1 MNETKK
7 MKFPVAAI
15 FTALLALGLIENL
28 RSLLLRAGMLDQMIG
43 YRMVVEFGSTHS
55 VPHILYQIL
64 LIGSMVLLTVLLF
77 MRKRNGLL
85 SGALAMQALLPVFT
99 LVSFLLNSGS
109 RGFFETYEYE
119 LHFGPAMWAIGIC
132 GCYVLEILCY
142 LLLVLMTIT
151 PCAEDG
157 EHKRGLHRLWFL
169 PGILS
174 IFIAFAHFAG
184 NIYFKRSDLYGFSD
198 LFQIPMAFLL
208 GWWLTHPYKK
218 EKPVYVPQPYL
229 PVYPNVAMPQAA
241 QRVFCTGCGKALAL
255 DEKFCSA
262 CGKERPTPVESAQP
276 TYQQPVYPQMGY
288 VQDAPSGGMTAL
300 GFFFP
305 IVGLILYLVWKD
317 QTPLKAK
324 SAGKG
329 ALIGFI
335 VGMAL
340 SILVPIL
347 TFVIVMLTA

>member
-28 RSLLLRAGMLDQMIG
+28 RSLLLRAEMLDQMIG
-43 YRMVVEFGSTHS
+43 YRMVVEFGSTYS
-55 VPHILYQIL
+55 VLHILYQVL
-64 LIGSMVLLTVLLF
+64 LIGSMILLAVLLF

-85 SGALAMQALLPVFT
+85 SGALAVQALLPAFS
-99 LVSFLLNSGS
+99 LVSFLINSGS

-169 PGILS
+169 PGILG
-174 IFIAFAHFAG
+174 IFIAFAHLVG
-184 NIYFKRSDLYGFSD
+184 IIYFMRSDLYCLSV
-198 LFQIPMAFLL
+198 LFLIPMAFLL

-218 EKPVYVPQPYL
+218 ERPVYQMPVTQPY
-229 PVYPNVAMPQAA
+229 
-241 QRVFCTGCGKALAL
+241 G
-255 DEKFCSA
+255 
-262 CGKERPTPVESAQP
+262 
-276 TYQQPVYPQMGY
+276 QPVYQSVGTFDAAQKVNCSGCGRELLPDEMFCAGCGTRRPEPSRAEPDTANQKVFCSGCGRELPPDEDFCC
-288 VQDAPSGGMTAL
+288 VCGTRRPNLLQDETIDL
-300 GFFFP
+300 
-305 IVGLILYLVWKD
+305 
-317 QTPLKAK
+317 
-324 SAGKG
+324 
-329 ALIGFI
+329 
-335 VGMAL
+335 
-340 SILVPIL
+340 
-347 TFVIVMLTA
+347 

>member
-109 RGFFETYEYE
+109 RGFFEIYEYE

-218 EKPVYVPQPYL
+218 ERAVYQMPVAQPYGQPYGQPVYQS
-229 PVYPNVAMPQAA
+229 AGASDAA
-241 QRVFCTGCGKALAL
+241 QKVFCPNCGRELLPDETFCVNCGTRRPELPWAEPGHAKVFCTGCGRELPP
-255 DEKFCSA
+255 DEDFCGA
-262 CGKERPTPVESAQP
+262 CGTKRPADKASGHT
-276 TYQQPVYPQMGY
+276 VY
-288 VQDAPSGGMTAL
+288 GGHIDL
-300 GFFFP
+300 
-305 IVGLILYLVWKD
+305 
-317 QTPLKAK
+317 
-324 SAGKG
+324 
-329 ALIGFI
+329 
-335 VGMAL
+335 
-340 SILVPIL
+340 
-347 TFVIVMLTA
+347 

>member
-1 MNETKK
+1 
-7 MKFPVAAI
+7 
-15 FTALLALGLIENL
+15 
-28 RSLLLRAGMLDQMIG
+28 
-43 YRMVVEFGSTHS
+43 
-55 VPHILYQIL
+55 
-64 LIGSMVLLTVLLF
+64 
-77 MRKRNGLL
+77 
-85 SGALAMQALLPVFT
+85 MQALLPVFT

-218 EKPVYVPQPYL
+218 ERAVYQMPVAQPYGQPYGQPVYQS
-229 PVYPNVAMPQAA
+229 AGASDAA
-241 QRVFCTGCGKALAL
+241 QKVFCPNCGRELLPDETFCVNCGTRRPELPWAEPGHAKVFCTGCGRELPP
-255 DEKFCSA
+255 DEDFCGA
-262 CGKERPTPVESAQP
+262 CGTKRPADKASGHT
-276 TYQQPVYPQMGY
+276 VY
-288 VQDAPSGGMTAL
+288 GGHIDL
-300 GFFFP
+300 
-305 IVGLILYLVWKD
+305 
-317 QTPLKAK
+317 
-324 SAGKG
+324 
-329 ALIGFI
+329 
-335 VGMAL
+335 
-340 SILVPIL
+340 
-347 TFVIVMLTA
+347 